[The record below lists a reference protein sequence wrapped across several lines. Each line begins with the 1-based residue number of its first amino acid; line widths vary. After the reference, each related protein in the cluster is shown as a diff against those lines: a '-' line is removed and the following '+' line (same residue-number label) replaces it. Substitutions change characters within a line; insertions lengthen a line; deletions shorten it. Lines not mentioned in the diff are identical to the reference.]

1 MIKDIAV
8 LSPLYVTIFWGI
20 VLISDQSKSKPKF
33 LLGIF
38 MLVAFFLYLSH
49 AFFFTENYLAY
60 FHAESIYLLTS
71 LSVYPLYYCYIKLL
85 TIESSFKSRN
95 LIHFIPAI
103 VLGLASFV
111 SGLFVAEQQ
120 GLDYVE
126 RFVIERD
133 FSGLKLL
140 SPAGIKGCVFIICR
154 IIFVFQVTFYL
165 LKGAVLTQQHEKR
178 IANFYSNT
186 EGKSLLW
193 VRLVTISLL
202 VTSVMSITFAIIGR
216 SFFLF
221 NEYLL
226 LIPSFIFSSLLF
238 LIGYL
243 GNITIQVVVEP
254 HHNQPRPNSSRIHS
268 SEFMKEKILH
278 LFKNDKIF
286 RNPDLLITN
295 LSDKLQAPTAEVS
308 RLINDEFKTD
318 FSDFVNQ
325 YRISIAKELIVKNL
339 GNGITI
345 EAIAV
350 ESGFGSLNAFIRVF
364 KLYEGITPEKYKEIS
379 RQRKFPLN

>member
-1 MIKDIAV
+1 MIKDIAL
-8 LSPLYVTIFWGI
+8 LSPLYVTVFWGI
-20 VLISDQSKSKPKF
+20 VLLSNHSKSKPKF
-33 LLGIF
+33 LLGVF
-38 MLVAFFLYLSH
+38 MFFAFFLYLAH
-49 AFFFTENYLAY
+49 AFFFNENYHTY
-60 FHAESIYLLTS
+60 FHAESVYLLTS

-85 TIESSFKSRN
+85 TIQSSFKSKN

-103 VLGLASFV
+103 VLGLGSFV
-111 SGLFVAEQQ
+111 SGLFVTDQQ
-120 GLDYVE
+120 QLDYVE
-126 RFVIERD
+126 RFVIQRD
-133 FSGLKLL
+133 FSGIELF
-140 SPAGIKGCVFIICR
+140 SPAGLKGGIFICCR

-165 LKGAVLTQQHEKR
+165 LKGAILTQQHDKR

-193 VRLVTISLL
+193 VRLVTISFL
-202 VTSVMSITFAIIGR
+202 VTSMMSITFAIIGR
-216 SFFLF
+216 NFFLL

-226 LIPSFIFSSLLF
+226 LIPSFIFSSLLY

-243 GNITIQVVVEP
+243 GNITIQVIVEP
-254 HHNQPRPNSSRIHS
+254 HHNAPRPNSSRVHT

-295 LSDKLQAPTAEVS
+295 LSDTLQAPTAEIS
-308 RLINDEFKTD
+308 QLINEEFKTD

-339 GNGITI
+339 NNGITL
-345 EAIAV
+345 EAIAT

-379 RQRKFPLN
+379 RQRKFPLS

>member
-1 MIKDIAV
+1 MIKDIAL

-33 LLGIF
+33 LLGVF
-38 MLVAFFLYLSH
+38 MFIAFFLYLTH
-49 AFFFTENYLAY
+49 AFFFNGNYLAY
-60 FHAESIYLLTS
+60 FRTESVYLLTS

-85 TIESSFKSRN
+85 TIESSFKSKN
-95 LIHFIPAI
+95 LIHFMPAI
-103 VLGLASFV
+103 ILGLASFV
-111 SGLFVAEQQ
+111 SGLFVTDQQ

-126 RFVIERD
+126 RFVIQRD
-133 FSGLKLL
+133 ISGLELL
-140 SPAGIKGCVFIICR
+140 SPAGIKGSVFIFCR
-154 IIFVFQVTFYL
+154 IIFVIQVTFYL
-165 LKGAVLTQQHEKR
+165 LKGAILTQQHDKR

-202 VTSVMSITFAIIGR
+202 LTSVMSITFAIIGR
-216 SFFLF
+216 NFFLP

-226 LIPSFIFSSLLF
+226 LIPSLIFSSLLY

-243 GNITIQVVVEP
+243 GNITIPVVVEP
-254 HHNQPRPNSSRIHS
+254 HRNRPRSIGSRIYS
-268 SEFMKEKILH
+268 SEFMKEKILR

-295 LSDKLQAPTAEVS
+295 LSDTLQTPTAEVS
-308 RLINDEFKTD
+308 QLINDEFKTD

-325 YRISIAKELIVKNL
+325 YRISIAKELIVTNL
-339 GNGITI
+339 SNGITL

>member
-20 VLISDQSKSKPKF
+20 VLLSDQSKSKPKF

-38 MLVAFFLYLSH
+38 MFVAFFLYLSH
-49 AFFFTENYLAY
+49 AFFFNENYLAY
-60 FHAESIYLLTS
+60 FHAESVYLLTS
-71 LSVYPLYYCYIKLL
+71 LSVYPLYYYYIKLL

-103 VLGLASFV
+103 VLGLASFT
-111 SGLFVAEQQ
+111 SGLFVTDQQ
-120 GLDYVE
+120 QLDYIE
-126 RFVIERD
+126 KFVIQRD
-133 FSGLKLL
+133 FSGLELL

-165 LKGAVLTQQHEKR
+165 LKGAILTQQHDKR

-193 VRLVTISLL
+193 VRLVTVSLL

-216 SFFLF
+216 NFFLL

-226 LIPSFIFSSLLF
+226 LIPSFIFSSLLY

-243 GNITIQVVVEP
+243 GNITIQIIVEH
-254 HHNQPRPNSSRIHS
+254 HHNQPRPNSSRIYS

-295 LSDKLQAPTAEVS
+295 LSDTLQAPTAEIS
-308 RLINDEFKTD
+308 QLINEEFKTD
-318 FSDFVNQ
+318 FSDFVNK
-325 YRISIAKELIVKNL
+325 YRISIAKELIIKYLN
-339 GNGITI
+339 NGITL
-345 EAIAV
+345 EAIAA

-364 KLYEGITPEKYKEIS
+364 KLYEGTTPEKYKEIS

>member
-1 MIKDIAV
+1 MIKDIAL

-20 VLISDQSKSKPKF
+20 VLLSDQPKNKPKF

-38 MLVAFFLYLSH
+38 MFVAFFLYLTH
-49 AFFFTENYLAY
+49 AFFFNENYLAY
-60 FHAESIYLLTS
+60 FHTESVYLLTS

-111 SGLFVAEQQ
+111 SGLFVTDQQ

-126 RFVIERD
+126 RFVIQRD
-133 FSGLKLL
+133 FSGIELL
-140 SPAGIKGCVFIICR
+140 SPAGIKGIIFIFCR

-165 LKGAVLTQQHEKR
+165 LKGAILTQQHEKR

-193 VRLVTISLL
+193 VRLVTISFLG
-202 VTSVMSITFAIIGR
+202 TSVMSITFAIIGR
-216 SFFLF
+216 NFFLL
-221 NEYLL
+221 NEFLL
-226 LIPSFIFSSLLF
+226 LIPSFIFSSLLY

-243 GNITIQVVVEP
+243 GNKTIQVIVEP
-254 HHNQPRPNSSRIHS
+254 HHNQPRPISSRVHT

-295 LSDKLQAPTAEVS
+295 LSDTLQTPAAEVTQ
-308 RLINDEFKTD
+308 LINEEFKTD

-339 GNGITI
+339 STEITL
-345 EAIAV
+345 EAVAA

-364 KLYEGITPEKYKEIS
+364 KLYEGITPEKFKEIC